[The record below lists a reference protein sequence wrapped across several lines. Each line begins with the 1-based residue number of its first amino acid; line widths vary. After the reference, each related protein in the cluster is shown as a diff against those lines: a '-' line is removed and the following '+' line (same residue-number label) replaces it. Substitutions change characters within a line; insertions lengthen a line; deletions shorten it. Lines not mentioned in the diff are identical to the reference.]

1 MNRTLMMLAASTTL
15 LLGGLG
21 HAQDL
26 FGTRNVYAPVTFF
39 RGSPEAMFYRLTTVG
54 MNNSPVALTLDG
66 IDGATHVTIDFQDA
80 RHTFALAGNGWH
92 KQNIMLIVPEGTG
105 AQIGHSGRIS
115 LAELFD
121 ALATNPTLLAQL
133 SSPALAS
140 R

>member
-1 MNRTLMMLAASTTL
+1 MNRLLMVVAAFTL
-15 LLGGLG
+15 LLSGGFG

-26 FGTRNVYAPVTFF
+26 FGTRNVYAPVTFL
-39 RGSPEAMFYRLTTVG
+39 RSNPEGMFYRLTTVG

-80 RHTFALAGNGWH
+80 RYTFALAGSGWH

-105 AQIGHSGRIS
+105 VQIGHGGRAS

-121 ALATNPTLLAQL
+121 ALATDHTLLARL
-133 SSPALAS
+133 SSPALAG